1 MSLPHSGYYKV
12 SLKFLLQ
19 LFLSKCYLYKIQV
32 LKLEWENWICHFFVW
47 ENCARAFIGPLKMVS
62 LNNTCTVHF
71 ICQRFNLWS
80 FLWLCLNAILLFI
93 SDKNFSA
100 MSLEFLDFRVLIMN
114 ILCLFQCPCLTRTAL
129 AFKSPLSELSGKWCS
144 HAMGLSCIFS
154 IFSSYAEIK
163 FMLSLWQVGV
173 LQHNLGF
180 WWCLL
185 LHTELAGQ
193 KEMKN
198 ALSSV
203 WHWVLWPGRHSSS
216 RGWSM
221 GPSLSFLCL
230 YARAVPLLQLQGIS
244 QQVSHKPRVPAKRVC
259 FLESAFSNWE
269 EEILIS
275 SACYKWTDWQSLG
288 EGIHPSHP
296 AQCGPE
302 KYPVTR
308 SSTEISPYLS
318 VEKSWHF

>member
-1 MSLPHSGYYKV
+1 MMFPCHGTFLHLQY
-12 SLKFLLQ
+12 FLL
-19 LFLSKCYLYKIQV
+19 LCRNKIHA
-32 LKLEWENWICHFFVW
+32 KFVTGW
-47 ENCARAFIGPLKMVS
+47 Y
-62 LNNTCTVHF
+62 
-71 ICQRFNLWS
+71 
-80 FLWLCLNAILLFI
+80 
-93 SDKNFSA
+93 
-100 MSLEFLDFRVLIMN
+100 N
-114 ILCLFQCPCLTRTAL
+114 I
-129 AFKSPLSELSGKWCS
+129 
-144 HAMGLSCIFS
+144 
-154 IFSSYAEIK
+154 
-163 FMLSLWQVGV
+163 
-173 LQHNLGF
+173 QHNLGF

-230 YARAVPLLQLQGIS
+230 CARAVPLLQLQGIS